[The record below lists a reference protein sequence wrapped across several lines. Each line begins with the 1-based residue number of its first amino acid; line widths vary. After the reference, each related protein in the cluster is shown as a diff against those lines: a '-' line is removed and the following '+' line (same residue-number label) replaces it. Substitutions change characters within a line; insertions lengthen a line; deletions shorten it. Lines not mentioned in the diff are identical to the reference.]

1 MTEDTVVTKRLR
13 VVEWLKRRTLKTAL
27 VGLAALL
34 IIAFAWWYVTLPWEW
49 SNIDDPGFVLSL
61 EFEKE
66 ENALLG
72 YLTHVWFMIDI
83 DLSWGLFR
91 PSYWL
96 YPSFIYG
103 FPIGIAHL
111 IRLGLLMV
119 ALIGPVVAFRRRG
132 ADTTTLIMG
141 VTLIIISGRFLFE
154 GLFFVSLQELSGAA
168 FVGVGLLLKSTG
180 GRIAAWTAAAWF
192 KSPFSWLLIAESVA
206 LWVEGKWKQSVLS
219 GGLGLGTL
227 VTAYIFARSGSYTSG
242 YSLDYGAAWRA
253 WNNIPRLLELG
264 TALTFVALIWWLI
277 VTSTRLRLDRTAAV
291 LGFGWLGYTA
301 QLLPW
306 GVTGNYTAA
315 LNYLL
320 AIFLFA
326 LLTNNNSMVRW
337 RRITAVSLPLIL
349 AALTLS
355 WSARD
360 LYDRNTSARGITDC
374 VVAIGTPQV
383 AISPRFG
390 PEAVQRIQEKL
401 QIASADITWAV
412 NVFDPLSAG
421 TTDVVYVITPE
432 ELDATQFPID
442 ELCYRERAIVGTAL
456 TKSA

>member
-1 MTEDTVVTKRLR
+1 MTEDTVATKKSH
-13 VVEWLKRRTLKTAL
+13 VAEWLKRRPLKTAL

-34 IIAFAWWYVTLPWEW
+34 IIASAWWYATLPWEW

-61 EFEKE
+61 ESEKE
-66 ENALLG
+66 DNGLLG
-72 YLTHVWFMIDI
+72 YLTHVWFMIDT

-96 YPSFIYG
+96 YPSIIYG

-119 ALIGPVVAFRRRG
+119 AIIGPVVAFRRRG
-132 ADTTTLIMG
+132 ADATTLIMG
-141 VTLIIISGRFLFE
+141 TTLIIISGHFLFE

-168 FVGVGLLLKSTG
+168 FVGIGLMLKSTG

-192 KSPFSWLLIAESVA
+192 KSPFSWLLIAESVI
-206 LWVEGKWKQSVLS
+206 LWIEGRRKHSVLS

-227 VTAYIFARSGSYTSG
+227 AISYIFARSGSYTSG

-277 VTSTRLRLDRTAAV
+277 VTSTRLRLDRTSAV

-337 RRITAVSLPLIL
+337 RRITAVSMPLVL

-360 LYDRNTSARGITDC
+360 LYERNTSARGITDC
-374 VVAIGTPQV
+374 IVTIGVPQV
-383 AISPRFG
+383 LISPRFG
-390 PEAVQRIQEKL
+390 PEAVVRIQEKL
-401 QIASADITWAV
+401 QIASDEV
-412 NVFDPLSAG
+412 NWTVDVFDPLSAG

-432 ELDATQFPID
+432 EMQATQFPID
-442 ELCYRERAIVGTAL
+442 GLCYQERSIVGTAL
-456 TKSA
+456 AKST